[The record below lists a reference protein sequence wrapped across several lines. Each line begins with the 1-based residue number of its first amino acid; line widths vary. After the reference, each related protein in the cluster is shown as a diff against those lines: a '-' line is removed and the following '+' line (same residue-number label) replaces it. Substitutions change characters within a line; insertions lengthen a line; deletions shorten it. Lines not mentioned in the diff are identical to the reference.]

1 MNKVLLAIAL
11 ISGLAMGCDS
21 TDLGGDGGMG
31 GVGGAPPVI
40 GPLLWT
46 APGLTIVGDTCDPTF
61 LVDEALAFNIT
72 IQGSDVLMIDADPT
86 ANPATALQGSTDT
99 YSPEDDVVRL
109 TNTRVDD
116 RFEESDGCVVELNDA
131 FVLTLTDPD
140 LSLDQNATVEVEWTN
155 NQEDISDTA
164 GACEGIWF
172 FFNELTSCTAQ
183 ATFTLTQDPAPEQ

>member
-21 TDLGGDGGMG
+21 TDTLGGEGGT
-31 GVGGAPPVI
+31 GGAPPVI

-46 APGLTIVGDTCDPTF
+46 APSLTIVGDTCDPTF
-61 LVDEALAFNIT
+61 LVAEPLAFNIT

-86 ANPATALQGSTDT
+86 ANPATTLQGSTDM

-109 TNTRVDD
+109 TNSRVDNQ
-116 RFEESDGCVVELNDA
+116 FEASDGCVVELNDA
-131 FVLTLTDPD
+131 FVLTLGDAN

-155 NQEDISDTA
+155 NQEDISDMV
-164 GACEGIWF
+164 GDCEGIWF
-172 FFNELTSCTAQ
+172 FFNQLTSCTAQ
-183 ATFTLTQDPAPEQ
+183 ATFTLTQDPAPE